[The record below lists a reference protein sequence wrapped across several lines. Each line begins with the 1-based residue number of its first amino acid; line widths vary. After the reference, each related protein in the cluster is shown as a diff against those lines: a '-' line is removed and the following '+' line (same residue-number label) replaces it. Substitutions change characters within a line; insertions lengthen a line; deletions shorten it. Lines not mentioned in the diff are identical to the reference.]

1 MSIELPGRAV
11 RRSGELVPLTSREF
25 DLLEQLARNCN
36 RVVPRSLLR
45 ERIWGKRPY
54 ANDVNV
60 VDVYV
65 SRLRR
70 KLAAGDHEAER
81 IIRTIP
87 GTGYM
92 LLSGTAVSAA

>member
-1 MSIELPGRAV
+1 M
-11 RRSGELVPLTSREF
+11 RRNGELVALTAREF
-25 DLLEQLARNCN
+25 DLLELLARNCD

-45 ERIWGKRPY
+45 ERIWGQGPL
-54 ANDVNV
+54 ATDVNV

-70 KLAAGDHEAER
+70 KLGSGNGDAER
-81 IIRTIP
+81 VIRTIP

-92 LLSGTAVSAA
+92 LLSEPAGTAA